1 MIFLDTRA
9 DIVQLGQQRAD
20 NALRILLFIE
30 SMHSHVA
37 TAFAEAA
44 KKQKNVFNTE
54 IGVSEHTHALLH
66 VLQNVERHRRPG
78 IRCNEKENQRN
89 TLDGLA
95 DFIGLERIEGQIEGW
110 LALIERVSM
119 DESKKMKRNRSKR
132 SVMQV

>member
-9 DIVQLGQQRAD
+9 DIVQFRQQRTD
-20 NALRILLFIE
+20 NALRILFFIE

-66 VLQNVERHRRPG
+66 VLQNMKRHRRPG

-95 DFIGLERIEGQIEGW
+95 DLIGLERIEGQIEGR
-110 LALIERVSM
+110 LVLIERVSM
-119 DESKKMKRNRSKR
+119 NESKKRKETDRREA
-132 SVMQV
+132 

>member
-9 DIVQLGQQRAD
+9 DIVQLGQKRTD
-20 NALRILLFIE
+20 NALRILFFIE
-30 SMHSHVA
+30 SKHSHVA

>member
-9 DIVQLGQQRAD
+9 DIVQLGQKRAD

-30 SMHSHVA
+30 SKHSHVA

-44 KKQKNVFNTE
+44 KKQKNVFDAE

>member
-9 DIVQLGQQRAD
+9 DIVQFGQQRAD
-20 NALRILLFIE
+20 NTLRILFFIE

-44 KKQKNVFNTE
+44 KKQKNVFNAE

-95 DFIGLERIEGQIEGW
+95 DFIGLEQIEGQIEGR
-110 LALIERVSM
+110 LVLIERVSM
-119 DESKKMKRNRSKR
+119 DESREKRKETDRR
-132 SVMQV
+132 EA

>member
-30 SMHSHVA
+30 SKHSHVA

-78 IRCNEKENQRN
+78 IRCNEKE
-89 TLDGLA
+89 
-95 DFIGLERIEGQIEGW
+95 
-110 LALIERVSM
+110 
-119 DESKKMKRNRSKR
+119 K
-132 SVMQV
+132 

>member
-9 DIVQLGQQRAD
+9 DIVQFGQQRAD

-44 KKQKNVFNTE
+44 KKQKNVFDAE

-78 IRCNEKENQRN
+78 IRCNEKE
-89 TLDGLA
+89 
-95 DFIGLERIEGQIEGW
+95 
-110 LALIERVSM
+110 
-119 DESKKMKRNRSKR
+119 K
-132 SVMQV
+132 